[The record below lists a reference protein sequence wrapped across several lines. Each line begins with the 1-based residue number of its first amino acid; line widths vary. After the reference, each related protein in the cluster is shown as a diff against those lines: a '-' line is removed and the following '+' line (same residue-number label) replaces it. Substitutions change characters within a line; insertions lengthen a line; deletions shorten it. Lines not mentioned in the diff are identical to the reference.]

1 MFKKFLKDLKPM
13 HVILGVLAFFI
24 AVTIVVLIARTV
36 NFADFIT
43 KTENKTFGSRQA
55 MLVNNK
61 VKKPNKDIVLVTI
74 DDASYE

>member
-43 KTENKTFGSRQA
+43 KT
-55 MLVNNK
+55 
-61 VKKPNKDIVLVTI
+61 
-74 DDASYE
+74 

>member
-43 KTENKTFGSRQA
+43 KTENKTFDSSSS
-55 MLVNNK
+55 
-61 VKKPNKDIVLVTI
+61 KPFFPKENHH
-74 DDASYE
+74 